1 MTTLLILYLVL
12 ESRGALSVSRFQNQL
27 GTLQKVGW
35 RRDGEGMEEGWR
47 RDGGGMKEGWRRD
60 RRGIEFPWVTYNV
73 KDIIINKFLC

>member
-35 RRDGEGMEEGWR
+35 RRNGGGMEKGWRWDGEGMEEG
-47 RDGGGMKEGWRRD
+47 
-60 RRGIEFPWVTYNV
+60 
-73 KDIIINKFLC
+73 